1 MLDFY
6 ILFVGDILFV
16 SSLTIIYLLYSYTR
30 KIKTDKFI
38 KYTLYFIFAFYW
50 LFFIL
55 SAKFTINELRG
66 IAGICI
72 IPLSIIYYL
81 LIPIHKSS
89 NSIKVLLTSLIT
101 YLLFWLAL
109 LALHFHSNM

>member
-6 ILFVGDILFV
+6 LLFVGDILFV
-16 SSLTIIYLLYSYTR
+16 SSLTIIYLSYSYAK
-30 KIKTDKFI
+30 KIKTDRSI
-38 KYTLYFIFAFYW
+38 KYALFFIFAFYW
-50 LFFIL
+50 LFFFLGI
-55 SAKFTINELRG
+55 KFTTYELRG

-81 LIPIHKSS
+81 LIPIQKSS
-89 NSIKVLLTSLIT
+89 STVKVLLAGLIA

-109 LALHFHSNM
+109 LILVFHSNM